1 MANTVT
7 IRELHN
13 MPGFFEFDYKITKTN
28 QRVRRKIQS
37 GQYEVQLLKD
47 LLDNVLA
54 NNLDEDACIFLFYI
68 AIVNG
73 INCIF

>member
-7 IRELHN
+7 IRELQN

-47 LLDNVLA
+47 LLFLLITLMKMRQLNLFVL
-54 NNLDEDACIFLFYI
+54 ILFI
-68 AIVNG
+68 ILIKNT
-73 INCIF
+73 

>member
-7 IRELHN
+7 IRELQN

-37 GQYEVQLLKD
+37 CD
-47 LLDNVLA
+47 LD
-54 NNLDEDACIFLFYI
+54 
-68 AIVNG
+68 G
-73 INCIF
+73 PS